1 MKPVSFLFLVAIGLF
16 VISGCDSSQQGVT
29 QMPSEASPALIETHA
44 MISQASY
51 GDLPLNNLQDVD
63 NYVGQFD
70 VAIKAIKSGEIKV
83 VWGKRILDNVETPQV
98 IAYES
103 KAESGEAFG
112 IKEDGKVHKITSAD
126 IPK

>member
-1 MKPVSFLFLVAIGLF
+1 MKSVSCFFLFAVGLF

-29 QMPSEASPALIETHA
+29 QMPSEASPALVETHA

-51 GDLPLNNLQDVD
+51 GDLPLNSLQDVD
-63 NYVGQFD
+63 SYAGQFD
-70 VAIKAIKSGEIKV
+70 TAIKAIKSGEIKV
-83 VWGKRILDNVETPQV
+83 IWGKRILDNVETPQV

-103 KAESGEAFG
+103 RAESGEGYG